1 MTAML
6 INTSVLAST
15 IRRQATRAITM
26 PSVVTA
32 TSRHSLWTPSSFTHA
47 RYLQAPLPRVAPTIQ
62 SWSYMLQ
69 GLRAVSSSSAKGGES
84 SPATIETPIRH
95 HPQPI
100 RSEFAGPQ
108 PVDIAT
114 LEKIDAGVGMHRIPI
129 SMSDWTAY
137 GIVKFLRIF
146 ADLFFQKRYV
156 HRAVVLETVAAVP
169 GMVAGML
176 RHLTSLRRMR
186 HDGGWISHLL
196 AEAENERLHLLTWMK
211 TAHRMVGYLEEE
223 AVISYTE
230 FLKEIDNG
238 NIENGPAPEIA
249 KDYWNLMDNAKL
261 REVVLAVRADEANH
275 RDMNHHFADRMVIHQ
290 EDLKYPVTSDS
301 LKPIVKIVKTE
312 AHKA

>member
-1 MTAML
+1 
-6 INTSVLAST
+6 
-15 IRRQATRAITM
+15 
-26 PSVVTA
+26 
-32 TSRHSLWTPSSFTHA
+32 
-47 RYLQAPLPRVAPTIQ
+47 
-62 SWSYMLQ
+62 MLQ
-69 GLRAVSSSSAKGGES
+69 RLRAVSSSSAKGGES

-211 TAHRMVGYLEEE
+211 VCNPSFRKDPGCHGQFVFFNVYFVAYILFPKTAHRMVGYLEEE